1 MIVRLVPW
9 VTLGAAMVF
18 FLTPFGW
25 DLIDKSLNAGEQ
37 LARSLTQLVL
47 FSALGIVGI
56 LALIEV
62 AVRVYLNKRHA
73 KGVTGV

>member
-1 MIVRLVPW
+1 MRLVPW
-9 VTLGAAMVF
+9 VTLGAAMIF

-25 DLIDKSLNAGEQ
+25 DLIDKSFNAGEQ
-37 LARSLTQLVL
+37 LARALAQLVL
-47 FSALGIVGI
+47 FSALGIVGV

-62 AVRVYLNKRHA
+62 AVRVYLHKRRA